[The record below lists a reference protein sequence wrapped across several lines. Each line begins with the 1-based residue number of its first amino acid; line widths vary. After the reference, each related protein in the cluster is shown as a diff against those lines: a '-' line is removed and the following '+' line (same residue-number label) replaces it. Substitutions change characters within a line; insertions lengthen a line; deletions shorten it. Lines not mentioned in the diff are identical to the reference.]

1 VVQHLVGSKTSEIVD
16 RDRIVKGYEFERA
29 RYVTITDDDL
39 KDLEVESSKIIDLD
53 RFVDRD
59 KVDPI
64 YLEVPSYIYPDGEL
78 AAETFRVIGEAMAH
92 KNKVGLGRVTIASR
106 ERPVLI
112 DVSAVDLVMST
123 LRSANEVRPAR
134 FGAKAQG
141 EVDTGVVAI
150 AEAN

>member
-64 YLEVPSYIYPDGEL
+64 YLEVPSYIYPEASSRRRRSGSSARRWRTRTRSGL
-78 AAETFRVIGEAMAH
+78 AVSRSRA
-92 KNKVGLGRVTIASR
+92 GRG
-106 ERPVLI
+106 
-112 DVSAVDLVMST
+112 
-123 LRSANEVRPAR
+123 R
-134 FGAKAQG
+134 F
-141 EVDTGVVAI
+141 
-150 AEAN
+150 